1 LSEWEDA
8 VSIKVMGE
16 VWDSSSAKG
25 GARLV
30 LLALADHAND
40 EGYCHPS
47 LARLAKKSALTERNV
62 QFILRDLEAR
72 GELVVFRGAGRGHV
86 SEYWVLPPN
95 SVTRLKVEGKTP
107 KNFHPFGTLEEKV
120 KSATEKVKTDAQKV
134 KSATE
139 KVKPASP
146 RTTKNRQEPSRT
158 TTPEV
163 ETRALENEPRVSET
177 EPSGFAGADAPKPDL
192 EIVLPDVQRTGAPG
206 TVNARGLERS
216 SARGGAASQAWQTWL
231 EAHASTPPDWLD
243 VASWMRWLADLD
255 ERKSRVTSAR
265 LEEQLHRLEE
275 LSQRGEAQ
283 SGLIARAIGGG
294 WETFYPERKA
304 SRDAASK
311 PPEGD
316 GRDDRYGRYR

>member
-1 LSEWEDA
+1 

-72 GELVVFRGAGRGHV
+72 GELVVFRGAGRGRV
-86 SEYWVLPPN
+86 SVYWVLPPDT
-95 SVTRLKVEGKTP
+95 VERLTGEGKTT
-107 KNFHPFGTLEEKV
+107 KNFHPFVALEEKV
-120 KSATEKVKTDAQKV
+120 KATTERVKTDAQKV

-139 KVKPASP
+139 KVKPTSP

-158 TTPEV
+158 TTPED
-163 ETRALENEPRVSET
+163 EARTRENQSQLLET
-177 EPSGFAGADAPKPDL
+177 ERSGFAGADAPDPGL
-192 EIVLPDVQRTGAPG
+192 ETVVSDVQNTGTPG
-206 TVNARGLERS
+206 SVNAQRLERS